1 MDLVRPGVTKHR
13 NQGSSNLLYIY
24 IYIYQKIKKLFL
36 NVKLPNNLYFLN
48 VKQPNNLNY
57 INNFFLESIILIT

>member
-13 NQGSSNLLYIY
+13 NQGSSNLLY

-57 INNFFLESIILIT
+57 INNFLLESIILIT